1 MTRTLKCFALLLI
14 IVFLILVCELFIMD
28 KLSLNLFS
36 FQFLSPSENW
46 RQSPVVI
53 PDSNISLPTS
63 NSTLDT
69 ITFLATN
76 TWGAKNETPAAELTA
91 TFDVVH
97 HSSFHILTAL
107 TSSSSTT
114 GHPVTTPTKGQAS
127 QSSYTS
133 PRGINT
139 TGVTVP
145 SDQLIATK
153 VLCISF
159 VGRLGNQLFQYASL
173 LGIALRTKRIPVYL
187 GKTLL
192 SDVLRN
198 TSLIDTSS
206 RYADRCKDFL
216 KEADGCKFFPKY
228 FELDSKR
235 DYRIGEYLQSW
246 RYFTEHE
253 AEVRHALTFTDTIV
267 SQANQTVDAL
277 RQKFNRTLT
286 GIHVR
291 RGDYLR
297 NPRSG
302 YKAAPVEYLLHA
314 MDYVRKR
321 FHDVVFVVSSDDLKW
336 CSQQF
341 ANKSD
346 VTFLQRQSS
355 PAVDMMILASLD
367 HMIMTVGTYGWWAS
381 FLNRGITVY
390 YRDFVNPGT
399 FLSTRFNPN
408 GTDHYCPDW
417 ISLS

>member
-1 MTRTLKCFALLLI
+1 MTRTLKCFALLLSTL
-14 IVFLILVCELFIMD
+14 VLILVYELFIMD
-28 KLSLNLFS
+28 KVSPDLFY
-36 FQFLSPSENW
+36 FQFLNRSVGSW
-46 RQSPVVI
+46 SPVVS
-53 PDSNISLPTS
+53 PDTNVSLPTA
-63 NSTLDT
+63 NSMLGTTTIFKTHTRGTRNQTLST
-69 ITFLATN
+69 Q
-76 TWGAKNETPAAELTA
+76 LTA
-91 TFDVVH
+91 TFNVVPH
-97 HSSFHILTAL
+97 NSFNILTAL
-107 TSSSSTT
+107 TSTSSYT
-114 GHPVTTPTKGQAS
+114 GHPVTTPIKGHVS
-127 QSSYTS
+127 HSSYTS
-133 PRGINT
+133 PRGINR

-145 SDQLIATK
+145 SDPLNATK

-159 VGRLGNQLFQYASL
+159 KGRLGNQLFQYASL

-198 TSLIDTSS
+198 TSLIDASS
-206 RYADRCKDFL
+206 RYADRCKDVFL
-216 KEADGCKFFPKY
+216 KEAGCCKFFPKY

-253 AEVRHALTFTDTIV
+253 TEVRHALTFKDTIV
-267 SQANQTVDAL
+267 SQAHQTVDAL
-277 RQKFNRTLT
+277 RNRTLT

-302 YKAAPVEYLLHA
+302 YKAAPVEYLLHG

-321 FHDVVFVVSSDDLKW
+321 FRDVIFVVSSDDLKW

-346 VTFLQRQSS
+346 VTVLQRQSS

-367 HMIMTVGTYGWWAS
+367 HMIMTVGSYGWWAS
-381 FLNRGITVY
+381 FLNPGITVY

-399 FLSTRFNPN
+399 FLSRHYHPN